1 MRKPL
6 AAHRDACR
14 ALEVNPD
21 SAKAL
26 KNRGKAEV
34 RPIPAFS
41 TGNIRLL
48 FLQEIAG
55 TLVKRLRQG
64 PQGARQIRSAPS
76 LPLLFFTGNI
86 WHPGQTLT
94 LPRPSR
100 RAEKPRCA
108 LHPSVSFTGNIRLPF
123 FFTGNI
129 WHSGQAL
136 DVNPHSAKALKA
148 RGKAEV
154 RPISNHSWYRSQ
166 FSKAREEKP
175 DYSKAIKA
183 RGKAEVRPIPDSS
196 WYKSRLC

>member
-76 LPLLFFTGNI
+76 LPLLFFHRKHLAPWSN
-86 WHPGQTLT
+86 
-94 LPRPSR
+94 
-100 RAEKPRCA
+100 
-108 LHPSVSFTGNIRLPF
+108 
-123 FFTGNI
+123 
-129 WHSGQAL
+129 L
-136 DVNPHSAKALKA
+136 DSAKALKA
-148 RGKAEV
+148 RGKAKV
-154 RPISNHSWYRSQ
+154 HPSPVCFLHRKYPFAFFLHRQYLALWSSPRRQPTLCQGPQGPRQSRGAPDFQPLLVQIPI
-166 FSKAREEKP
+166 F
-175 DYSKAIKA
+175 
-183 RGKAEVRPIPDSS
+183 
-196 WYKSRLC
+196 